1 MPKVLMGI
9 MLTSSTIW
17 ALALGDLTMAQG
29 DRHAPWGMSVAGNGA
44 RAEAAGS
51 GMLKALH
58 NTGWLQ
64 HLATISSVSGG
75 SWATNKFAFSSAYH
89 AGITN
94 HSLSIDDWFVNYIQ
108 KALGAYGPAAQKCS
122 NCWFDSISAM
132 YKSVA
137 GFDPS
142 EVASPE
148 NRHGNKFADLLV
160 CTTLA
165 NQGTMSDGSTST
177 IVTGDG
183 PVGGLELPAFLAI
196 PAQGSG
202 ASSTWTIPKTAG
214 SLLQVRSGDKSAPLS
229 LPTPSVATI
238 GAMTSAANA
247 IAATPALKKA
257 AEDAET
263 DTKKTFCT
271 QFPCSGDHLSE
282 NAICSDASLSEPDTC
297 AFPSVRFMDGCY
309 ADNLGLALNV
319 GYLQKKFP
327 KKTLRIMAVTNNG
340 CDRKTDPSCLHS
352 IHEDAFRSMF
362 TGGPYPTT
370 SGWLPYVVPAVDR
383 TIFAESITD
392 EEVLGKRCAQSITGS
407 VTYMRG
413 TFTTVEN
420 TYFGVAADTKVELV
434 VINTNGGAIF
444 PMTPQE
450 MAELGRLAED
460 VQKCT
465 ESIVKDLQQVSV
477 TLV

>member
-1 MPKVLMGI
+1 
-9 MLTSSTIW
+9 
-17 ALALGDLTMAQG
+17 MAQ
-29 DRHAPWGMSVAGNGA
+29 DDAHAPWSISVAGNGA

-58 NTGWLQ
+58 RTGLLK
-64 HLATISSVSGG
+64 HLATIASVSGG
-75 SWATNKFAFSSAYH
+75 SWSANKFAFSSEYF
-89 AGITN
+89 AGVTN
-94 HSLSIDDWFVNYIQ
+94 HSLPIDEWFVNYIQ
-108 KALGAYGPAAQKCS
+108 QALGAYGPVAQNCS

-132 YKSVA
+132 YGSVV

-142 EVASPE
+142 ETASPE

-165 NQGTMSDGSTST
+165 TQGLMSDGSTST
-177 IVTGDG
+177 LATGDG
-183 PVGGLELPAFLAI
+183 SVSGLELPAFLAI
-196 PAQGSG
+196 PALDSG
-202 ASSTWTIPKTAG
+202 ASSSWIIPKTDV
-214 SLLQVRSGDKSAPLS
+214 SLLQVRSGDKSVPLS

-263 DTKKTFCT
+263 NSNNTFCT
-271 QFPCSGDHLSE
+271 NFPCSGDHLSE
-282 NAICSDASLSEPDTC
+282 NAICSDASSSDPDTC
-297 AFPSVRFMDGCY
+297 TFPSVRFMDGCY

-327 KKTLRIMAVTNNG
+327 NKILRIMAVTNNG
-340 CDRKTDPSCLHS
+340 CDRKTDPSCLRS
-352 IHEDAFRSMF
+352 IHEDSLRSMF
-362 TGGPYPTT
+362 AGGPYPTT

-383 TIFAESITD
+383 TIFAESVSD
-392 EEVLGKRCAQSITGS
+392 KELLGKRCAQSVTGG
-407 VTYMRG
+407 VTYMKG

-434 VINTNGGAIF
+434 VVNTNGGALF

-450 MAELGRLAED
+450 MTELGHLAAD
-460 VQKCT
+460 VQECT
-465 ESIVKDLQQVSV
+465 ESIVKDLQQVSATFV
-477 TLV
+477 